1 MDDLN
6 QIFKKYEFQA
16 NPRLDSA
23 LINRIERF
31 IGFELPADY
40 KCYLQNYSKFEDN
53 IGKVFIALWDLESL
67 LENNDGYM
75 IKESLPS
82 HLGIGSDGGG
92 ELIAIKY
99 SNEQTYRI
107 VLVPFI
113 GMEEDVAI
121 EIG

>member
-1 MDDLN
+1 MNELSR
-6 QIFKKYEFQA
+6 ILKRYEFTT
-16 NPRLDSA
+16 NPGLHSSS
-23 LINRIERF
+23 ITQIEQF

-40 KCYLQNYSKFEDN
+40 KFYLQNYSKFEDN

-75 IKESLPS
+75 IKEFLSS

-92 ELIAIKY
+92 ELIAIEY
-99 SNEQTYRI
+99 SNEQTYRV

-113 GMEEDVAI
+113 G
-121 EIG
+121 